1 MNGCMVDVNR
11 HMVDVNRHMVDINR
25 HITGP
30 IIDVKWTYERK

>member
-30 IIDVKWTYERK
+30 IIDVKWTYE